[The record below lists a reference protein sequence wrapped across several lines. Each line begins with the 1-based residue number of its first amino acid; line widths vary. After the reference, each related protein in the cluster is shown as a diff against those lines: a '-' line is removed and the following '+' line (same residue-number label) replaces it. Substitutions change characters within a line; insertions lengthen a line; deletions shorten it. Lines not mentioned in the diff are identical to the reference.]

1 MNSRPKYVDSATGAL
16 TPNPTATSN
25 APIFVQDPDRAPA
38 SLTEVDFDYWDVD
51 ASTMDTVKP
60 AKASHIDYEFGMVL
74 NAPRASPDRAS
85 TATLGV
91 SIEFDLE
98 AGWPTEWES
107 PDFAAQTPPGK
118 TYAHQHDY
126 DDNHEYDYEYDFAYD
141 YNYDLRFAMEQPIV
155 GTHAV
160 LFFDDEAVRLLEV
173 VNFVCE
179 GVRAGESVF
188 LALTSS
194 IAESVRAAL
203 PADVLALAQRSEGL
217 TILDA
222 HATLELLMRD
232 GTLDPA
238 AFEKYVASGVRRS
251 RKERGPV
258 RVYGEMVTLLW
269 SADNVVAAL
278 QLEQLW
284 NELQEEFGV
293 TVLCAYPLAL
303 VAEGTEEFARV
314 SQCHN
319 KTIVR

>member
-1 MNSRPKYVDSATGAL
+1 MNSRPKPVDSATGAL
-16 TPNPTATSN
+16 TPTATLS
-25 APIFVQDPDRAPA
+25 APIPVQDSDLAPV
-38 SLTEVDFDYWDVD
+38 SLIEVD
-51 ASTMDTVKP
+51 
-60 AKASHIDYEFGMVL
+60 IDYEFGML
-74 NAPRASPDRAS
+74 LDAPRASLARAA

-107 PDFAAQTPPGK
+107 ADFAAPTSPGK
-118 TYAHQHDY
+118 THAHRHDY
-126 DDNHEYDYEYDFAYD
+126 DYNHEYDYEYDYD
-141 YNYDLRFAMEQPIV
+141 YDYECDYDLRFAMEQPIV
-155 GTHAV
+155 STHAV

-173 VNFVCE
+173 VNFVSE

-203 PADVLALAQRSEGL
+203 PADVLALAQRSGVL

-222 HATLELLMRD
+222 QATLELLMRD

-238 AFEKYVASGVRRS
+238 AFEGYVASAVRRA
-251 RKERGPV
+251 REERGPV

-269 SADNVVAAL
+269 AADNVVAAL
-278 QLEQLW
+278 ELEQLW
-284 NELQEEFGV
+284 NELQKEFGV
-293 TVLCAYPLAL
+293 AVLCAYPLAL

-314 SQCHN
+314 SRCHG
-319 KTIVR
+319 KTIGP

>member
-1 MNSRPKYVDSATGAL
+1 MNSRPKHVDPATGAL
-16 TPNPTATSN
+16 TATATSS
-25 APIFVQDPDRAPA
+25 APISAQDFDLAPA
-38 SLTEVDFDYWDVD
+38 SVIEVDFDYWDVD
-51 ASTMDTVKP
+51 ASTMHTANP
-60 AKASHIDYEFGMVL
+60 ARASHIDYEFGVVL
-74 NAPRASPDRAS
+74 DAPRASPARAT
-85 TATLGV
+85 TATLGLN
-91 SIEFDLE
+91 IEFELG
-98 AGWPTEWES
+98 AGWPPEWEF
-107 PDFAAQTPPGK
+107 PDFAASTSPGK
-118 TYAHQHDY
+118 TYAHGYDY

-141 YNYDLRFAMEQPIV
+141 YDYDYDLRFAMEQPV
-155 GTHAV
+155 MSTHAV

-194 IAESVRAAL
+194 IAKSVRAAL
-203 PADVLALAQRSEGL
+203 PSEVLALAERSGGL
-217 TILDA
+217 TILEA
-222 HATLELLMRD
+222 QATLELLMRD

-238 AFEKYVASGVRRS
+238 AFEHYVASGVRRS

>member
-1 MNSRPKYVDSATGAL
+1 MNSRPKHVDPATGAL
-16 TPNPTATSN
+16 TATATSS
-25 APIFVQDPDRAPA
+25 APISAQDFDLAPA
-38 SLTEVDFDYWDVD
+38 SVIEVDFDYWDVD

-98 AGWPTEWES
+98 AGWPTEWKS
-107 PDFAAQTPPGK
+107 PDFAAKTPPGK

-141 YNYDLRFAMEQPIV
+141 YDYDYDLRFAMEQPV
-155 GTHAV
+155 MSTHAV

-194 IAESVRAAL
+194 IAKSVRAAL
-203 PADVLALAQRSEGL
+203 PSEVLALAERSGGL
-217 TILDA
+217 TILEA
-222 HATLELLMRD
+222 QATLELLMRD

-269 SADNVVAAL
+269 SAGNVVAAL

-284 NELQEEFGV
+284 NELQKEFGV
-293 TVLCAYPLAL
+293 AVLCAYPLAL

-314 SQCHN
+314 SRCHG
-319 KTIVR
+319 KTIVP